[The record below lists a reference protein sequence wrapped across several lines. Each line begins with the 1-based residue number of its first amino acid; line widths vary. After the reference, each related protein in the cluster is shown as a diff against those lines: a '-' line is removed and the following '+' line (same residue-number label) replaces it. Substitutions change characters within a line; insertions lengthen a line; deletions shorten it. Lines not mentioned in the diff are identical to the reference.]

1 MSVRSTRSTKR
12 SVGVGV
18 NRKEYI
24 NLRITIV
31 LLDNSGE
38 VEVEVAVQM
47 VARGIRHTTLHVLR
61 LAADNMVEGEML
73 GLMIDTT
80 GQHSMCLSNSVNTS
94 NPNNNN
100 SNNANNT
107 QTLKCIR
114 VTNLEDTPLTMF
126 KATTPRN
133 IQEPVTQGSLT
144 QQIQK
149 VLLRKQ

>member
-1 MSVRSTRSTKR
+1 M
-12 SVGVGV
+12 GV
-18 NRKEYI
+18 NHKEYI
-24 NLRITIV
+24 NLRITIM

-38 VEVEVAVQM
+38 VEVEVAVQV
-47 VARGIRHTTLHVLR
+47 VASGMRHTTLHVLS

-100 SNNANNT
+100 NNNANNT

-114 VTNLEDTPLTMF
+114 VINLENTPQTTF
-126 KATTPRN
+126 KAITPRS
-133 IQEPVTQGSLT
+133 IPEPATQGSLT
-144 QQIQK
+144 QQIPR
-149 VLLRKQ
+149 VLRRKQCVLTKLVLVIFQYF

>member
-1 MSVRSTRSTKR
+1 M
-12 SVGVGV
+12 GVGV
-18 NRKEYI
+18 NHKEYI

-47 VARGIRHTTLHVLR
+47 VASGIRHTTLHVLS

-100 SNNANNT
+100 NNSNNANNT

-126 KATTPRN
+126 RAITPRS
-133 IQEPVTQGSLT
+133 IQEPATQGSLT
-144 QQIQK
+144 QQIQR
-149 VLLRKQ
+149 VLRRKQ